1 MKKILALLIV
11 ATGLLAGC
19 AAPTPYAQNCI
30 NTTPNMSAARWK
42 CLQAEPKQTYSNNQP
57 STQQA
62 PAYDP
67 FRAPTIVPMGNNGLT
82 PGNSGMNCTPDGR
95 GGYNCR

>member
-1 MKKILALLIV
+1 MKQQQQDSNN
-11 ATGLLAGC
+11 
-19 AAPTPYAQNCI
+19 AA
-30 NTTPNMSAARWK
+30 AARAQENAK
-42 CLQAEPKQTYSNNQP
+42 
-57 STQQA
+57 

-67 FRAPTIVPMGNNGLT
+67 FRAPAIVPMGNNGLT